1 MVITEGDDD
10 EPWTAPPSRRP
21 KAPLIDGPLPET
33 LELVL
38 GNQIYVPKENLPP
51 ALRNQLI
58 RLAAFQN
65 PEFYKAQ
72 AMRFPTFDK
81 PRIISCCED
90 FPKHLGLPRGC
101 LDESAGTAEFPEN
114 RTQDQ

>member
-1 MVITEGDDD
+1 MS
-10 EPWTAPPSRRP
+10 APSQAR
-21 KAPLIDGPLPET
+21 
-33 LELVL
+33 
-38 GNQIYVPKENLPP
+38 PKENLPP
-51 ALRNQLI
+51 ALLNRLI

-90 FPKHLGLPRGC
+90 FPKHLGFPRGC
-101 LDESAGTAEFPEN
+101 LEDLLALLRSLNVKVKLTDEHFAGIPIEAVFLWRSDRGAAEGC
-114 RTQDQ
+114 